1 MSMSEQSPRSDRFGL
16 TGPGRRTGANTLV
29 PSGLSRYDFL
39 LAFIP
44 LVLLFAWL
52 FGRIVGVPLWTAMAA
67 GGLLSVPLVVDGLA
81 INPPS

>member
-1 MSMSEQSPRSDRFGL
+1 MSVSEQQPRSDRFGIAV
-16 TGPGRRTGANTLV
+16 PGRRTGATTLV

-52 FGRIVGVPLWTAMAA
+52 FGRLAGVPLWTAMAL

-81 INPPS
+81 VNPPS